1 MGSQPLT
8 VIQGNDVKAIEKLA
22 LIFMNP
28 FHLDIEEGVG
38 VDVDFVFSLEVC
50 RELQLVFLKIEETEG
65 SPMGFQF
72 QKPPWSP
79 IVLYSGPGKQMTGS
93 SPVTASLNPCT
104 KADTVDVCSILSIS
118 LL

>member
-22 LIFMNP
+22 LIFMNS

-50 RELQLVFLKIEETEG
+50 RELQLVFLEIEETEG
-65 SPMGFQF
+65 SPTGF
-72 QKPPWSP
+72 
-79 IVLYSGPGKQMTGS
+79 
-93 SPVTASLNPCT
+93 SLKKKKHPRVPLFCT
-104 KADTVDVCSILSIS
+104 QAQESR
-118 LL
+118 